1 MVDKQVAGSTDSLSF
16 LLEYGLE
23 LAFLANNGIPILVL
37 LIFWASRA
45 VRQGSRRLVGKDSGH
60 SSALWRIGHASH
72 QSRVAAQASFF
83 THGISIVARLVTR
96 YS

>member
-1 MVDKQVAGSTDSLSF
+1 MVDKQVAGSTASLSF

-37 LIFWASRA
+37 LIFRGSCV
-45 VRQGSRRLVGKDSGH
+45 VRQGSRLIGEYSGH
-60 SSALWRIGHASH
+60 SSGLWRIGHAGN
-72 QSRVAAQASFF
+72 QSRVAAEARLL
-83 THGISIVARLVTR
+83 THRIGIVAGLVTR